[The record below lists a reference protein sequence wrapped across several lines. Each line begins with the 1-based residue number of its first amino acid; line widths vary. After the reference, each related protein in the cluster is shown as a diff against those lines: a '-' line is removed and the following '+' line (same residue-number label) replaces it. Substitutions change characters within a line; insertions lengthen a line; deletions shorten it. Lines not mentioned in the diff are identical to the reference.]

1 MKKSTIALL
10 SIFLLPIISQCKSAP
25 KKEEVPVVAP
35 EPPKPEPVV
44 QARALPEVKEETME
58 VAVRPSLNL
67 RSVAGLR
74 GKIIGRI
81 PYGKKITIIDRL
93 DDENEGSSV
102 GKKKRSKW
110 YKVKY
115 DGETGY
121 VNSKYLREDG
131 DDLVVRAPKQ
141 RVKRRRKAKKNMKQ
155 ATPAKPETVEPMQKK
170 KP

>member
-1 MKKSTIALL
+1 MKNYTLALL
-10 SIFLLPIISQCKSAP
+10 SIFLLPIITQCKSAP

-44 QARALPEVKEETME
+44 AARTLPEVKEESME

-67 RSVAGLR
+67 RSSAGLT
-74 GKIIGRI
+74 GEIIGRI
-81 PYGKKITIIDRL
+81 PYGKKLTILDRL
-93 DDENEGSSV
+93 DDEDADGAR
-102 GKKKRSKW
+102 GKKKKSKW

-121 VNSKYLREDG
+121 VNSKYLREEG
-131 DDLVVRAPKQ
+131 DDLVVKAPA
-141 RVKRRRKAKKNMKQ
+141 KRTRKRRKARKAAKKM
-155 ATPAKPETVEPMQKK
+155 TTIKPEVVEPTVKK

>member
-1 MKKSTIALL
+1 MKNYTLALL
-10 SIFLLPIISQCKSAP
+10 SIFLLPIIIQCKSAP

-44 QARALPEVKEETME
+44 EARALPEIKEVAME

-67 RSVAGLR
+67 RSAAGLR

-81 PYGKKITIIDRL
+81 PYGKKLTIIDRL
-93 DDENEGSSV
+93 DDEDDSSV
-102 GKKKRSKW
+102 KGKKKKSKW
-110 YKVKY
+110 YKVQY

-121 VNSKYLREDG
+121 VNSKYLREEG
-131 DDLVVRAPKQ
+131 DDRIVRAPKQ
-141 RVKRRRKAKKNMKQ
+141 RVKRRRRAKKAAKKMT
-155 ATPAKPETVEPMQKK
+155 ALKPEVVEPTQKK

>member
-1 MKKSTIALL
+1 MKNYTFTLL
-10 SIFLLPIISQCKSAP
+10 SIFLLPIIIQCKSAP

-44 QARALPEVKEETME
+44 EARALPEVKEETME

-74 GKIIGRI
+74 GEIIGRI
-81 PYGKKITIIDRL
+81 PYGKKLTILDRL
-93 DDENEGSSV
+93 DDEDESSV
-102 GKKKRSKW
+102 KGKKKKSKW

-121 VNSKYLREDG
+121 VNSKYLREEG

-141 RVKRRRKAKKNMKQ
+141 RMKRRRKAKRAAKKT
-155 ATPAKPETVEPMQKK
+155 ATLKPEAVEPTQKK